1 MILCAAQQTCVFTH
15 RTSAFLYVH
24 YLPVLLPIMI
34 SIYNAPRARC
44 HATSRNV
51 VRCSC
56 VPFLVATEI
65 IPCDIEQDVVIS
77 QLLSDVEAA
86 EWKRGQMENSLLDEE
101 QLAASLRDAIRGAH
115 AEIAA
120 INTEKIRLNQSWQ
133 SSLLALQKNHE
144 ALAAVHQSIR
154 FVELLLFSSFFFK
167 IQFFFHNS
175 GTKKL
180 AGKRSTDAG
189 RSARKRRPSWLRNG
203 PTSSWNWAVWNGK

>member
-1 MILCAAQQTCVFTH
+1 MRPGRGVTQHLAMSCAARVC
-15 RTSAFLYVH
+15 R
-24 YLPVLLPIMI
+24 
-34 SIYNAPRARC
+34 
-44 HATSRNV
+44 
-51 VRCSC
+51 
-56 VPFLVATEI
+56 FLVATEI

-154 FVELLLFSSFFFK
+154 FVGLLLFSFFF
-167 IQFFFHNS
+167 F
-175 GTKKL
+175 
-180 AGKRSTDAG
+180 
-189 RSARKRRPSWLRNG
+189 
-203 PTSSWNWAVWNGK
+203 